1 MQMKDGL
8 FGFSLGSSTFGLK
21 IVTKDKVI
29 TYVTL
34 QGNNCI
40 FLPQIFGY

>member
-21 IVTKDKVI
+21 VVTKDKVI
-29 TYVTL
+29 TYVSLQELMTL
-34 QGNNCI
+34 
-40 FLPQIFGY
+40 FGP